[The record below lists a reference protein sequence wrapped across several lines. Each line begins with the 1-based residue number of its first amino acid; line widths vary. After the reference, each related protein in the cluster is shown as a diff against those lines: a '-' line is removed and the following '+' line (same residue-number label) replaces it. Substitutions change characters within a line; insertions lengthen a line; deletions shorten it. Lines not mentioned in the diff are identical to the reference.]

1 MCKHLLS
8 YDVSISGIITTAFII
23 LAYTLL
29 FTDIPD
35 AHSLLTVVIPSEIDI
50 DIHPQFI
57 SLNYLIALIIM
68 ATAVSVSI
76 YLGYKWKQGIW
87 VRCASIFY
95 FIWITLYTTVY
106 TNWAGIFTGAWQG
119 LGYWMAQQEV
129 ARGNQPWYYYLVG
142 LSTYELL
149 PLIFGIAAAFTTSK
163 RATSWTNLT
172 LLVVIDFGWRLL

>member
-1 MCKHLLS
+1 
-8 YDVSISGIITTAFII
+8 
-23 LAYTLL
+23 
-29 FTDIPD
+29 
-35 AHSLLTVVIPSEIDI
+35 
-50 DIHPQFI
+50 
-57 SLNYLIALIIM
+57 M

-149 PLIFGIAAAFTTSK
+149 PLIFGIAACIYYIKKGDTLG
-163 RATSWTNLT
+163 LT
-172 LLVVIDFGWRLL
+172 LLCWSLLTLLAFTIASEKMPWLLVGVVVPIMFLVGKYLDDLYCQISWNKVAQGWPLALFCLVPIQLIG